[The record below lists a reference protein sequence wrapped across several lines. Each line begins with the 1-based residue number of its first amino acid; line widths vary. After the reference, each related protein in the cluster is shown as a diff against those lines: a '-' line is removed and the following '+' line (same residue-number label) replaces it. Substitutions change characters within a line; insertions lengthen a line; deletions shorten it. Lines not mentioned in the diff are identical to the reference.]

1 MQIVSE
7 ALARPHHCAVLP
19 FVGGPQPDGYFD
31 AGLELG
37 GVDPHV
43 YVSVKAVREM
53 ARLLGFKTV
62 EEHQEVL
69 DAIAEAD
76 ARVEALEAE
85 VAEADKTAQAIDRLQ
100 KVGFRAQKKPGRK
113 STKEVEA

>member
-19 FVGGPQPDGYFD
+19 FVGGFQEDGYFD

-53 ARLLGFKTV
+53 ARLLGYKTAG
-62 EEHQEVL
+62 EHQEVL
-69 DAIAEAD
+69 DALAEAD
-76 ARVEALEAE
+76 RRVEVLEAE
-85 VAEADKTAQAIDRLQ
+85 LAEADKTAAAIDRLQ
-100 KVGFRAQKKPGRK
+100 RVGYRAQKKPGRK
-113 STKEVEA
+113 PKSEVEA